1 MIEYFHDIE
10 QGTEEWFAL
19 RLGVPTASMFHAIMA
34 KGQGK
39 TRRTYMLK
47 LIGEILTQEQQDNYS
62 NAHMDR
68 GKELEEEAR
77 ELYSITTGIDVEQCG
92 FIKNGE
98 LGYSPDGI
106 CEEDGLLEVKTK
118 LPHLQLDVLLKNKIP
133 PEHIPQLQGG
143 LLVSDHE
150 WIDFV
155 SYWPRLPIFIKR
167 MYRDKKIIAD
177 IKISVNAFIEEMHE
191 TIEKIK
197 RM

>member
-1 MIEYFHDIE
+1 MIEYFYDIE
-10 QGTEEWFAL
+10 QGTEEWFNL

-47 LIGEILTQEQQDNYS
+47 LIGEILTQEQQENYS
-62 NAHMDR
+62 NSHMDR
-68 GKELEEEAR
+68 GKELEAEAR
-77 ELYSITTGIDVEQCG
+77 DLYSLTACIDIKQCG
-92 FIKNGE
+92 FIKSDNI
-98 LGYSPDGI
+98 GYSPDGLI
-106 CEEDGLLEVKTK
+106 SEDGLTEIKTK
-118 LPHLQLDVLLKNKIP
+118 LPHLQLDVLLKDKIP

-143 LLVSDHE
+143 LLVSDRE
-150 WIDFV
+150 WVDFV

-197 RM
+197 SL